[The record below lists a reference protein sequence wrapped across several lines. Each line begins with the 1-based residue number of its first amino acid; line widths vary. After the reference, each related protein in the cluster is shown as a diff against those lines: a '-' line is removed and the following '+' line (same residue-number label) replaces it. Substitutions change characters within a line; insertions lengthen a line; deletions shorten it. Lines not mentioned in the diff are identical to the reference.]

1 VHSRWKRY
9 WHVDD
14 RKERLETIS
23 LTVPCKRGLTCRVCL
38 RAEASH
44 TDVACHEHH
53 LPSFALD
60 KVRQCCR
67 EWINSYGAHRVTA
80 EFAFTE
86 SPQLLRRQVQL
97 VAAASPRSKPLHAIS
112 PRRSLTTAPALQHP
126 YTLRTSRLF
135 AMFSSKLTRAVN
147 RATNITTAAP
157 APAQWTAAQ
166 CFATTTTQR
175 RPHQRRQSS
184 SKASCPPD
192 SNSKPAPAAKAAENT
207 TQASDVEKTPKRA
220 SRIKRTQLEKTA
232 KGKEEASQFA
242 GLPTVPDTRHVV
254 EKGRERISEH
264 REPAY

>member
-1 VHSRWKRY
+1 MS
-9 WHVDD
+9 
-14 RKERLETIS
+14 
-23 LTVPCKRGLTCRVCL
+23 C
-38 RAEASH
+38 
-44 TDVACHEHH
+44 
-53 LPSFALD
+53 LPSRRSKPYRRGVSRALSAI
-60 KVRQCCR
+60 VRTRQGR
-67 EWINSYGAHRVTA
+67 AVLQRVWINSYGAHHVAA

-86 SPQLLRRQVQL
+86 SPQLLRQAQL

-112 PRRSLTTAPALQHP
+112 SRRSLTTAPALQHP
-126 YTLRTSRLF
+126 YTLRTSRLS
-135 AMFSSKLTRAVN
+135 AMFSSKLTRAAN

-192 SNSKPAPAAKAAENT
+192 SNSKPAPAAKAAENN

-254 EKGRERISEH
+254 EKGKERESDHSRS
-264 REPAY
+264 AC